1 MTILQPTPG
10 NSSNTS
16 ISIEESKFLG
26 GDVQHTHLVKG
37 LDFALLKKVR
47 SDLDQQQAEEAAK
60 AKQAQIEAIEK
71 AEVQSAR
78 ARTAVAKGLLL
89 QVRLGRL
96 LCLYLFRSLDL
107 GRALIHDWCRDR
119 SSRRQLHILTQ

>member
-89 QVRLGRL
+89 QVCLARL
-96 LCLYLFRSLDL
+96 LCLYFVS
-107 GRALIHDWCRDR
+107 
-119 SSRRQLHILTQ
+119 